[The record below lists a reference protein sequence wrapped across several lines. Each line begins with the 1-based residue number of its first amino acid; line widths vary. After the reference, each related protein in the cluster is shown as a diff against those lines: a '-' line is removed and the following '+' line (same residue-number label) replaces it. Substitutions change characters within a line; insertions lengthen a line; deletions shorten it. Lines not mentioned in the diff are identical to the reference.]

1 MNNLELDTLRSQ
13 IDKIDSELCELIK
26 ERQSLASKIMNAKK
40 GVFPFDPK
48 REEELIKQLVKM
60 IVAKE
65 KHRLLSE
72 SPARHRKEIHQM
84 IDIFL
89 EELKDEN

>member
-1 MNNLELDTLRSQ
+1 M
-13 IDKIDSELCELIK
+13 DK
-26 ERQSLASKIMNAKK
+26 
-40 GVFPFDPK
+40 G